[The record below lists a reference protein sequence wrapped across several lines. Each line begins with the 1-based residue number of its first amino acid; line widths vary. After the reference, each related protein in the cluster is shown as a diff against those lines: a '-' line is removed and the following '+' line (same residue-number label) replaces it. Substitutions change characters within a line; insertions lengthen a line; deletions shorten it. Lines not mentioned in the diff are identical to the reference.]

1 MVILCH
7 HANCW
12 TLIQKLNWLNW
23 CDLLVSFKIVFLFYV
38 FGLCIEWLEVYILM
52 LDFIGLSFFLR
63 YEFAHCILI
72 GVLYIEILNIFLLT
86 HFERRHILIL
96 IIFIITFLFW
106 SWLFLWRRREQL
118 WSLSSL
124 EFTIAQEE
132 WEHRIELLEMS
143 KLSLFWQKFVSVA
156 SL

>member
-23 CDLLVSFKIVFLFYV
+23 FDIIFVWVLGVLIASNIGIFLLDLLVSFKIVFLFYIL
-38 FGLCIEWLEVYILM
+38 GLCIEWLEVYILM
-52 LDFIGLSFFLR
+52 LDFIGMSFFLL

-72 GVLYIEILNIFLLT
+72 GVLYIEILNTFLLT
-86 HFERRHILIL
+86 HFERWHILIL
-96 IIFIITFLFW
+96 NIFIFLIIMTFLFW
-106 SWLFLWRRREQL
+106 FMLFLWRRREEL

-124 EFTIAQEE
+124 EFTIA
-132 WEHRIELLEMS
+132 
-143 KLSLFWQKFVSVA
+143 
-156 SL
+156 